1 MRKIFHSIQRSA
13 MIIFMLTWIFTTQ
26 SQREAFAQEFL
37 VEEDLHLDWIFY
49 DSDDAKPLPF
59 LANRSATPY
68 AVHLRCELSR
78 GKAAFL
84 KVSIPSATS
93 VLIDN
98 RFMEFV
104 EKGQSR
110 YWSLDSLKQ
119 IYKTEA
125 VTLTLFRRQYFREPV
140 DAAIGFKFSRP
151 QAGQAVNPMVLRPE
165 DEKSDYIKILLLVVF
180 GFFVVL
186 QAIFPAELLDFYS
199 INSVANYRLNDTLL
213 NRFRSI
219 TKIQVLIIIFEAAL
233 LSALMLIVLHYY
245 KNPLGSIFILY
256 WNPIFGWLALFFI
269 TFIALWLKYIVILF
283 FSMLFNVFERAN
295 LYFIEYNRITLLFY
309 SIAFI
314 LIAYVFINF
323 QHNITGVI
331 SGLFTAVF
339 SFYFIRMA
347 ILYFKLHNTVSIN
360 NLHLFSYL
368 CATELVPIVI
378 GLNFFLR

>member
-1 MRKIFHSIQRSA
+1 MTKKIHTILGRV
-13 MIIFMLTWIFTTQ
+13 MIYFMLPWILFILASPDAQ
-26 SQREAFAQEFL
+26 AQEFL

-49 DSDDAKPLPF
+49 DLEDASPLPF
-59 LANRSATPY
+59 LANRSASPY
-68 AVHLRCELSR
+68 AIHLPCELNR

-84 KVSIPSATS
+84 KVTVPSSTS
-93 VLIDN
+93 VLIEN
-98 RFMEFV
+98 KFMEFV
-104 EKGQSR
+104 PESRSR

-119 IYKTEA
+119 IYKTEMITI
-125 VTLTLFRRQYFREPV
+125 TLYRKQYFEEPV
-140 DAAIGFKFSRP
+140 DAVIGYKFSRP
-151 QAGQAVNPMVLRPE
+151 HTGQTINPLVLRPV
-165 DEKSDYIKILLLVVF
+165 DNKSDYFKILLVIVF

-186 QAIFPAELLDFYS
+186 QSVFPAELLEFYS
-199 INSVANYRLNDTLL
+199 INSIANYRLNDTLL

-219 TKIQVLIIIFEAAL
+219 TKIQVLIIVFEAAL

-245 KNPLGSIFILY
+245 KNPLGSTFILN
-256 WNPIFGWLALFFI
+256 WNPIFGWLVLFFI
-269 TFIALWLKYIVILF
+269 TFIALWMKYIIILF

-309 SIAFI
+309 SIMFI
-314 LIAYVFINF
+314 MIAYAFINF
-323 QHNITGVI
+323 QQNITSLI
-331 SGLFTAVF
+331 SGLFMVVF
-339 SFYFIRMA
+339 SFYFVRMA